1 MFADTPFSLRTLK
14 LARQFQRRF
23 RLLVLATVIPI
34 MGLSSCATGY
44 LAPND
49 QSDIEL
55 TWLRAAVA
63 IPPQLG
69 AAKGD
74 FVIESLAFQDLMA
87 TYPDWRFPVVVYLH
101 GCTGLKDSDR
111 DVLKAIAR
119 AGFIVVAPDSMARRY
134 RPRQCNPRKR
144 TGGFNLFVY
153 DFRQAEINFALQMMA
168 DLPWVDRNNLFLVG
182 SSEGGLASALYRGSA
197 FRARVITK
205 WTCHGSP
212 LVRGL
217 SAPSDEPVLAIVR
230 KSDPW
235 YDPRNP
241 GQAGNCGAFMGER
254 PGSRSWVIERG
265 SDHNVLKD
273 KSVVEEVI
281 EFLSRHRVTP

>member
-1 MFADTPFSLRTLK
+1 M
-14 LARQFQRRF
+14 
-23 RLLVLATVIPI
+23 
-34 MGLSSCATGY
+34 
-44 LAPND
+44 
-49 QSDIEL
+49 IESPAFL
-55 TWLRAAVA
+55 DAVA
-63 IPPQLG
+63 R
-69 AAKGD
+69 
-74 FVIESLAFQDLMA
+74 
-87 TYPDWRFPVVVYLH
+87 YPMRRFPVVIYLH

-111 DVLKAIAR
+111 DVLRSIAQ

-153 DFRQAEINFALQMMA
+153 DFRQAEINFALQMMV

-182 SSEGGLASALYRGSA
+182 SSEGGLASALYRGSS

-205 WTCHGSP
+205 WTCQGSP

-217 SAPSDEPVLAIVR
+217 SAPPDEPVLAIVR

-241 GQAGNCGAFMGER
+241 GQAGDCGAFMGER
-254 PGSRSWVIERG
+254 PGSRSWVIDRG
-265 SDHNVLKD
+265 PDHNVLKD
-273 KSVVEEVI
+273 KSVVEEVVR
-281 EFLSRHRVTP
+281 FLSRNRASP

>member
-1 MFADTPFSLRTLK
+1 MRSC
-14 LARQFQRRF
+14 
-23 RLLVLATVIPI
+23 RLLFLMLAVIPI
-34 MGLSSCATGY
+34 MGLGGCATGSF
-44 LAPND
+44 ASKD

-55 TWLRAAVA
+55 TWRRAAVA
-63 IPPQLG
+63 IPPELG
-69 AAKGD
+69 SAKRSL
-74 FVIESLAFQDLMA
+74 VIESPAFLDA
-87 TYPDWRFPVVVYLH
+87 VASYPERRFPVVIYLH

-111 DVLKAIAR
+111 DVLRAIAK

-205 WTCHGSP
+205 WTCQGSP

-217 SAPSDEPVLAIVR
+217 SAPPDEPVLAIVR

-241 GQAGNCGAFMGER
+241 GQAGDCGTFMGER
-254 PGSRSWVIERG
+254 PNSRSWVIERG
-265 SDHNVLKD
+265 PDHNVLKD
-273 KSVVEEVI
+273 KAVVEELVR
-281 EFLSRHRVTP
+281 FLSNNRVAH